1 MLIFRIESVRNPFVH
16 HTRGHAVLKIGHG
29 LFRRPF
35 RSHKVGLLRARPEVR
50 SHHIRNV
57 RNGFFAFRI
66 LLVDVVAVDQSL
78 FRLALAQI
86 VLIDNPRTGAVDNH
100 HSLFRKRKQFFI
112 HHSAGRIVLR
122 NMQGNHIRLR
132 EDLFHRRQFDSDFV
146 RHRLRDH
153 RVESEN
159 LHLESRS
166 PFGKKTA
173 DMTQS
178 DNSQCLPGQFTAH
191 ERFLLPF
198 PRPGRNIRR
207 NQFAVRGKNHRNHF
221 LRNRIRVRSRRV
233 HHIDVFPAGVFDV
246 DIVVSRS
253 RSDHQFQRGKKI
265 HDLRRDFLAADNH
278 RFRIRVR
285 LRQIRKRRFHVLN
298 DCEAFRGK
306 NFGNNFIKFCRN
318 QHFFHNGTSFLLFV
332 VSSYK
337 LLPKLPSCKPL
348 RSNFAF
354 FQKL

>member
-1 MLIFRIESVRNPFVH
+1 M
-16 HTRGHAVLKIGHG
+16 A
-29 LFRRPF
+29 
-35 RSHKVGLLRARPEVR
+35 
-50 SHHIRNV
+50 
-57 RNGFFAFRI
+57 
-66 LLVDVVAVDQSL
+66 
-78 FRLALAQI
+78 
-86 VLIDNPRTGAVDNH
+86 
-100 HSLFRKRKQFFI
+100 
-112 HHSAGRIVLR
+112 
-122 NMQGNHIRLR
+122 
-132 EDLFHRRQFDSDFV
+132 
-146 RHRLRDH
+146 
-153 RVESEN
+153 
-159 LHLESRS
+159 
-166 PFGKKTA
+166 
-173 DMTQS
+173 QS
-178 DNSQCLPGQFTAH
+178 DNSQCLPGQLTAH

-233 HHIDVFPAGVFDV
+233 HHINVFPAGVFDV

-354 FQKL
+354 FSKIVKEITESFSALCPREKSLLFPASLFRLLLRREFGEKDRQKDKARSDQSAAAEHLVPEQIRKQRGKNRFQ